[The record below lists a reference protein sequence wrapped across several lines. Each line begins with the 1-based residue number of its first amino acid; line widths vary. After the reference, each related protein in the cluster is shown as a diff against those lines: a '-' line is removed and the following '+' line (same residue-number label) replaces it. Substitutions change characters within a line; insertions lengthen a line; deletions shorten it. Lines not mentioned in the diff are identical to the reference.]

1 MRNKETLFRDLLGRL
16 HSEKI
21 LQNIIL
27 IGNWVLPIYRHYFNN
42 APEIPLLRTTDID
55 FLIPNPPKIRKT
67 ADVPK
72 ILEEFGFEQVFSVIG
87 DFSKFVH
94 PQLEIEFII
103 PELGKGSNKAYWVKE
118 LNISAQPLRYLH
130 LIQKFTLE
138 IKYLSFEITVPEPAV
153 FVLLKFLLII
163 KRKDK
168 RKIDKDIYTA
178 KELADYLLSSHEQKN
193 LLLTVYDTMPNGWKK
208 KLNPILKEHCF
219 NLYEF
224 LRD

>member
-178 KELADYLLSSHEQKN
+178 KELADYLISSHEQKN
-193 LLLTVYDTMPNGWKK
+193 LLLTV
-208 KLNPILKEHCF
+208 
-219 NLYEF
+219 
-224 LRD
+224 